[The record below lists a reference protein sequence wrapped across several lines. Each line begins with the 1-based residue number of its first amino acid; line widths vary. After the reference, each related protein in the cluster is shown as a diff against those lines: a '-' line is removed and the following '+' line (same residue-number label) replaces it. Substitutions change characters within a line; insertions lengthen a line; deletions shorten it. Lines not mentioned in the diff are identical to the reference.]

1 MTFTTE
7 SLSSLLDTGKGPC
20 GQPGNVREGS
30 HIGGSR
36 AKTRTEV
43 GSVLQILRHLPIQ
56 RGTLDWSAVR
66 ERIPWRQMNL
76 SKELSAVMLR
86 VG

>member
-30 HIGGSR
+30 HIGGSH

-56 RGTLDWSAVR
+56 RGTLDRSA
-66 ERIPWRQMNL
+66 EGIPWRQMNL
-76 SKELSAVMLR
+76 SKELSAFMLR